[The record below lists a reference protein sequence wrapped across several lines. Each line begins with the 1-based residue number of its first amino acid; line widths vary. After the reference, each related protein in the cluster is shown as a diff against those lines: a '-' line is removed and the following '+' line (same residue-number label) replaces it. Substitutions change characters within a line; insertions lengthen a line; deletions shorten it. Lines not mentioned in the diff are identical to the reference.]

1 MSCNWTRHTV
11 FLFVL
16 TNLLDETIYAM
27 KKNTDAVAVA
37 SQEVQVVENT
47 EKTKY
52 MFTFR
57 KQKAGQNH
65 GIKDG

>member
-1 MSCNWTRHTV
+1 MSCNWRRHTV

-27 KKNTDAVAVA
+27 KKNANALVVAGK
-37 SQEVQVVENT
+37 EVHVDVNT

-65 GIKDG
+65 GIKDS